1 MLPTINGNLAVIKG
15 LRLLVKPAYKTG
27 FNKVFGRLIQEVQN
41 LPDNCL
47 KHNAV
52 LRETLEFF
60 QKVCASEKET
70 KSRHA
75 VSSLLLTKQETAL
88 ILQMKTNTVAQLTG
102 KGCLFASQKKLEA
115 YVPLY
120 PLGLR
125 ILVNLNTYS
134 VSFEHPEL
142 LTHCPV

>member
-1 MLPTINGNLAVIKG
+1 M
-15 LRLLVKPAYKTG
+15 
-27 FNKVFGRLIQEVQN
+27 
-41 LPDNCL
+41 

-75 VSSLLLTKQETAL
+75 VSNLLLTKQETAL
-88 ILQMKTNTVAQLTG
+88 ILQVSTNTVAQLTAQG
-102 KGCLFASQKKLEA
+102 RLLASQKKLEA

-120 PLGLR
+120 PLSQVFA
-125 ILVNLNTYS
+125 I
-134 VSFEHPEL
+134 L
-142 LTHCPV
+142 LTRYKNKELE